1 VFRVLQISV
10 SVFSKSFRLFR
21 SGILAVAIF
30 QVFVSLKSSQVFGQ
44 KVSCQIG
51 SGLFNRLRVFCSG
64 FGKQAVSFGGCRACR
79 DTKSIFLACVLFG
92 QVRSLKSASIFSA
105 KFW

>member
-1 VFRVLQISV
+1 
-10 SVFSKSFRLFR
+10 LFR

-51 SGLFNRLRVFCSG
+51 SGLFNRLQFFQQSFGEFGSG
-64 FGKQAVSFGGCRACR
+64 FF
-79 DTKSIFLACVLFG
+79 
-92 QVRSLKSASIFSA
+92 VRFIFSGTVN
-105 KFW
+105 FW